1 MSLQFDE
8 RALCL
13 ATGLLRGVLDD
24 HRKRPAGFPPPMI
37 WAVAMQHAVNAL
49 LAELL
54 LREELDGLDTM
65 PWIIEGEPTDAN
77 RDCRVTVRFVASL
90 A

>member
-1 MSLQFDE
+1 
-8 RALCL
+8 
-13 ATGLLRGVLDD
+13 
-24 HRKRPAGFPPPMI
+24 MI

-54 LREELDGLDTM
+54 LREELDGLDTL

>member
-13 ATGLLRGVLDD
+13 ASGLLRGVLDD
-24 HRKRPAGFPPPMI
+24 QRKRQAGFPPPLI

-49 LAELL
+49 IAEML
-54 LREELDGLDTM
+54 LREELDGLDAL
-65 PWIIEGEPTDAN
+65 PWVVEGEPTDAN
-77 RDCRVTVRFVASL
+77 RDCRVTLRFVASL
-90 A
+90 S

>member
-8 RALCL
+8 CALCL

-24 HRKRPAGFPPPMI
+24 RRKRPAGFPSPLI

-49 LAELL
+49 IAELL
-54 LREELDGLDTM
+54 LREKIDGLDTL

-77 RDCRVTVRFVASL
+77 RDCRVTLRFVANL

>member
-8 RALCL
+8 RALCV
-13 ATGLLRGVLDD
+13 AAGLLRGVLDG

-49 LAELL
+49 IAELL
-54 LREELDGLDTM
+54 LREKIDGLDTL

>member
-8 RALCL
+8 CALCV
-13 ATGLLRGVLDD
+13 AAGLLRGVLDG

-54 LREELDGLDTM
+54 LREELDGLDTL

>member
-49 LAELL
+49 IAELL
-54 LREELDGLDTM
+54 LREELDELAL
-65 PWIIEGEPTDAN
+65 PWLIEGDPTDAN
-77 RDCRVTVRFVASL
+77 RDCRVTLRFVARHS
-90 A
+90 